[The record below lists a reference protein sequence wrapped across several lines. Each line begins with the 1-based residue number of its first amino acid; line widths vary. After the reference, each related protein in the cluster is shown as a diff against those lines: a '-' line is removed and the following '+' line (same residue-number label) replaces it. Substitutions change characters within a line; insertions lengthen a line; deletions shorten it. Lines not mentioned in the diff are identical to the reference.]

1 MLYEIIPWI
10 RFLVSEVGIVWRGA
24 RGTLVALGAARV
36 ASIPWLRLVVRCAG
50 EASPMRVKSGYRDRM
65 EERVAHGLHVLLP
78 VSAHAG
84 DTCVIFLSEWMGGS
98 SVRILSRVV

>member
-1 MLYEIIPWI
+1 MDPFPGL
-10 RFLVSEVGIVWRGA
+10 RGWYRLEGCA
-24 RGTLVALGAARV
+24 GHLGGSDAACV

-50 EASPMRVKSGYRDRM
+50 EASPMRVKSGRRDRM
-65 EERVAHGLHVLLP
+65 EERVAHGLHNLLP

-98 SVRILSRVV
+98 SVRNHSRGV